1 MAFQGRLKKRAALPV
16 SLYHCMKL
24 CQPGFQ
30 IGGTEFS
37 RNASGCFRLFA
48 ETWRCFVVSVKTALC
63 SPEFPRQKMTIFR
76 TFPTCAV
83 TRKGVESCFF
93 IRFSGSD
100 QFPPDKSIYYRNEI
114 KLSILIFV
122 VAPKFLKIFCGIL
135 RKRIKH
141 PLSANALCVKR
152 FPGGVHLCW
161 YQIPSPGLG
170 FNPAA
175 DFGD

>member
-1 MAFQGRLKKRAALPV
+1 MAFQGRLKKPALPA
-16 SLYHCMKL
+16 SLYHHVKL

-30 IGGTEFS
+30 VGGTEFS
-37 RNASGCFRLFA
+37 HNASGCFRLFA
-48 ETWRCFVVSVKTALC
+48 ETLRCFVVSLKTALC

-114 KLSILIFV
+114 KMSILIFV
-122 VAPKFLKIFCGIL
+122 VAPNFLKIFCGIL

-141 PLSANALCVKR
+141 PLSANALASSG
-152 FPGGVHLCW
+152 FQGVLTC
-161 YQIPSPGLG
+161 YG
-170 FNPAA
+170 F
-175 DFGD
+175 